1 MKVEITDIATSLRL
15 IKELG
20 QLEHLLP
27 IKPEY
32 GWQMRSSMHTPLEL
46 EYGREQNPQMIDMP
60 IAEFRELEGK
70 PVEEREIGYTAVC
83 FPSQNRWTPYMRC
96 IPAYPK
102 EVGYEGT
109 YIEVELRD

>member
-1 MKVEITDIATSLRL
+1 MTIEITDIATSLRL

-20 QLEHLLP
+20 QVESELP

-32 GWQMRSSMHTPLEL
+32 GWQMRSTSHTPLEL
-46 EYGREQNPQMIDMP
+46 EEGKSINPQVVTMP
-60 IAEFRELEGK
+60 IEEFRALEGE
-70 PVEEREIGYTAVC
+70 PVKEREVGFIAVC
-83 FPSQNRWTPYMRC
+83 FPSKNRWTPYMRC

-109 YIEVELRD
+109 YIEVEFGD